1 MGNVSGY
8 VSVEV
13 KSTDTVRVWLCVPRL
28 TVVDIMVPAAKRFPL
43 PKALT
48 APKCLPSAV
57 VMSMLRVW
65 QTAISKG
72 AAAAHS
78 VKVASGAISPDS
90 STVSSMVFD
99 ICSPATSTE
108 PSVRSMVCE
117 AASAVVVGAVIVAEV
132 IPDMVLPVA
141 L

>member
-65 QTAISKG
+65 LSKG

-90 STVSSMVFD
+90 LTVSSMVFD